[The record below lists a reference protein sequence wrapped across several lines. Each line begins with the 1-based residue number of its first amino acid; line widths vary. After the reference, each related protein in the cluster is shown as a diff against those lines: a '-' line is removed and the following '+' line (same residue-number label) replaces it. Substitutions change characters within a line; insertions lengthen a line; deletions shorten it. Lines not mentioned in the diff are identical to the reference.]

1 MVFAEYL
8 LTDNNVHYK
17 GNSSMLENFCFIIN
31 QLYLIFRKQSIPK
44 NSYHRTYRFVSYV
57 FKT

>member
-8 LTDNNVHYK
+8 LTDNTVHYK

-31 QLYLIFRKQSIPK
+31 QLYLIFFFDTLKQTFAFYLFILIGG
-44 NSYHRTYRFVSYV
+44 
-57 FKT
+57 